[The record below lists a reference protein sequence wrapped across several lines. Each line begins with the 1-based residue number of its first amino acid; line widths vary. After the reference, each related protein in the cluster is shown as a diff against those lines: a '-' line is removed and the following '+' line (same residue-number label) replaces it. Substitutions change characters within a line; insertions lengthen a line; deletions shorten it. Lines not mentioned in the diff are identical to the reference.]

1 MSRIWVVRLELN
13 GPVLGIAATLAVLVA
28 VSGTGLSA
36 AILAFPSIIPSFRLG
51 KQVAESARLRDG
63 LGEGCDER
71 CEPMLGHVGDQF
83 I

>member
-1 MSRIWVVRLELN
+1 MRDVEKAVERKRVWSTSRYETFPDEGRKIEEA
-13 GPVLGIAATLAVLVA
+13 PVD
-28 VSGTGLSA
+28 
-36 AILAFPSIIPSFRLG
+36 SIIPSFRLG

-83 I
+83 V